1 MSVVPLECAAQA
13 LPMRGASA
21 VASAFTSDWTEK
33 IRSAR
38 RLEGPLLQDL
48 RFSACDFGTPQEA
61 LFSVLQPS
69 FTQDKWRRTQ

>member
-1 MSVVPLECAAQA
+1 MSVEPLECAAQV
-13 LPMRGASA
+13 LPTRGASA

-38 RLEGPLLQDL
+38 RFEGPLLQDL

-61 LFSVLQPS
+61 LFFVLHGFFIETWS
-69 FTQDKWRRTQ
+69 F